1 MEWKADLNER
11 LVVPHE
17 RQATQKYRFALYPNQ
32 HEKAVPLTGSCAA
45 YELGTTGVIYLTD
58 VLIDTSARAHGITMT
73 KRITHREQLILVNVP
88 MTLFP
93 MNTEELAAIAG
104 AEKPANW
111 RDLTREEPS

>member
-1 MEWKADLNER
+1 MEWKANLDER
-11 LVVPHE
+11 LVIPHE

-32 HEKAVPLTGSCAA
+32 SEKSVPLTGSCAA

-93 MNTEELAAIAG
+93 MNDDELAAL
-104 AEKPANW
+104 
-111 RDLTREEPS
+111 RTHEEPAS